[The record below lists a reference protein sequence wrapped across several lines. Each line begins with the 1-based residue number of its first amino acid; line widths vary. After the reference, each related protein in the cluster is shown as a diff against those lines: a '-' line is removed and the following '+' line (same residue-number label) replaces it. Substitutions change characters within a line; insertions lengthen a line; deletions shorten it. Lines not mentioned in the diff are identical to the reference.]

1 MYIKPLMPTGLA
13 VNVKIMPEFFQDE
26 GYTTHAIGKWHLG
39 FCHQNYTPTYRG
51 FDSFY
56 GFYLGAEDYYTHN
69 KYITYETYFKNSTK
83 KGVSNGYDF
92 RFNEQ
97 ILKGPEV
104 IGKYSA
110 DLFVNRAKAV
120 FEEHKALED
129 AGKGKPWFTYL
140 SFQVIFFVISILNL
154 VYLPILPERSRPPPG
169 APHLQAECLSVQR
182 YLKVLLL
189 CHGELPRP
197 LDGPGGP
204 GLEVQQHVRQHH
216 YRLHH

>member
-1 MYIKPLMPTGLA
+1 MYIKPLMPTGLP

-56 GFYLGAEDYYTHN
+56 GFYLGAEDYYKHN
-69 KYITYETYFKNSTK
+69 KYISYEQYFPNTTK
-83 KGVSNGYDF
+83 KGGSYGYDF

-104 IGKYSA
+104 MGKYST

-140 SFQVIFFVISILNL
+140 SFQVIFFRDINIEFC
-154 VYLPILPERSRPPPG
+154 LPTYPPRAFTTPSRCPTLTSRMSVGTKIPQGGSTLP
-169 APHLQAECLSVQR
+169 
-182 YLKVLLL
+182 
-189 CHGELPRP
+189 
-197 LDGPGGP
+197 
-204 GLEVQQHVRQHH
+204 
-216 YRLHH
+216 